1 MLAAIE
7 DAWAASS
14 GGEVVM
20 VSHQMPIVMVA
31 RSVKNLRLVHDPR
44 KRRCTLSSIT
54 TLAREGD
61 RFVEV
66 DYQEPA
72 AELLATAIDTG
83 AV

>member
-7 DAWAASS
+7 DAWAAAD

-31 RSVKNLRLVHDPR
+31 RSVKKLRLVHDPR
-44 KRRCTLSSIT
+44 NRRCTLSSIT

-61 RFVEV
+61 LFVEV

-72 AELLATAIDTG
+72 KELLETAIDSG